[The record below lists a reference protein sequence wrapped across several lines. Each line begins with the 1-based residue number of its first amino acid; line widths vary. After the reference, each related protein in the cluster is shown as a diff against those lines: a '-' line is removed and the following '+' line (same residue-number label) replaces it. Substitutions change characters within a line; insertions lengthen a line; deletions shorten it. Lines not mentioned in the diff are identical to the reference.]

1 MSTATQ
7 KVFLPA
13 IFTCSHITF
22 AMVYSFYFLCFDPRR
37 NEFNL
42 LFVKEST
49 YSSGRYIFRANR
61 SLLISPPLL
70 SPKDYWIYPFRS
82 QNTEKRNNV
91 ISQMRLR
98 SGFKMRMSILS
109 TATTEQMGYGMVSF
123 FVCFLQTNEIV
134 NYSFSIPRDIYFSDY
149 CLRVFQILMD
159 VLPP

>member
-1 MSTATQ
+1 
-7 KVFLPA
+7 
-13 IFTCSHITF
+13 
-22 AMVYSFYFLCFDPRR
+22 
-37 NEFNL
+37 
-42 LFVKEST
+42 
-49 YSSGRYIFRANR
+49 
-61 SLLISPPLL
+61 
-70 SPKDYWIYPFRS
+70 
-82 QNTEKRNNV
+82 
-91 ISQMRLR
+91 MRLR